1 MLTNVRVQA
10 HSSSGWGKCFLNFS
24 QSLVILFLRP
34 DHRRLSDRV
43 VKVMHSKCIGK
54 FPRRFKSCGS
64 RDVFCRH
71 TSKSHNFVLSFPCPS
86 MLCPFS
92 LVVEHS
98 LRKRKVPR
106 SIRGGGRAF
115 FSPQE
120 KTVSHSKFITPYIL
134 VDCQTAVRCSDSSVG
149 RAFGCYF

>member
-24 QSLVILFLRP
+24 QILVILFLRP

-71 TSKSHNFVLSFPCPS
+71 TSTSHNFVLSYPCPS

-106 SIRGGGRAF
+106 SIRGGGRKRHRIWK
-115 FSPQE
+115 SR
-120 KTVSHSKFITPYIL
+120 VL
-134 VDCQTAVRCSDSSVG
+134 DCFLKHVCRGKCSDSSVG
-149 RAFGCYF
+149 RAFGC